1 MSIKLSYDSSSKFLY
16 ILIQGN
22 LKLQEIEESLKEI
35 INSKEYPADVDS
47 LWDVRELE
55 FSDIDMEFLRG
66 IVAIRKKYNDKRQE
80 AKIAIL
86 SNYMLAAPIVKLYT
100 IVQSGLRQKTKVF
113 KTIVEAECWL
123 CEDTLTGSK

>member
-80 AKIAIL
+80 
-86 SNYMLAAPIVKLYT
+86 PKLPFFQT
-100 IVQSGLRQKTKVF
+100 I
-113 KTIVEAECWL
+113 CWL
-123 CEDTLTGSK
+123 HQ